1 MREDELIEIL
11 YTVIK
16 ESIDSLVLPTGNT
29 LLPSLAFSGI
39 IFSVS
44 LISDILDIYSFIS
57 WQGAGIACLSLF
69 ALTLIERREDNEVS
83 RLYRNAQLRAER
95 VKSRLTSAS
104 SGNKDAGASDDIDT
118 TVEKNGE

>member
-1 MREDELIEIL
+1 MKEDELIEIL

-16 ESIDSLVLPTGNT
+16 ESVDSLVLPTGNT

-39 IFSVS
+39 IFFIS

-95 VKSRLTSAS
+95 VKSRLTSAGS
-104 SGNKDAGASDDIDT
+104 SNKDAGTSDDTDK
-118 TVEKNGE
+118 TVEKDGE